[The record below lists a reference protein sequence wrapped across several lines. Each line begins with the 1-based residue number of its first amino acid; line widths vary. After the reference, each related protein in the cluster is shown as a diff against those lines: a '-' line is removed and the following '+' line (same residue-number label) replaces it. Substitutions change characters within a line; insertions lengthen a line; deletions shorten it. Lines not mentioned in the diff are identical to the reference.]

1 MRIITYL
8 AASLALG
15 LAASASAEVVS
26 TGEANFVTRD
36 SAAVAASPRAT
47 WLALIKP
54 AGWWNSDHSWSGDAA
69 NLSLVPS
76 AGGCFCE
83 KIPGDGD
90 IPLDG
95 SVQHAVVVQAIP
107 DKALRL
113 RGSLGPLQAVP
124 ATGILTI
131 TMKPVDGGTSI
142 TWEYHVGGVSGFP
155 METISAAVDGV
166 MSEQLHRLRDHLGAL
181 ELPEEGEAETAE
193 IP

>member
-1 MRIITYL
+1 MRIITFL
-8 AASLALG
+8 AASLAFG
-15 LAASASAEVVS
+15 VGTPAGSKVVS
-26 TGEANFVTRD
+26 AGETNFVTRD

-54 AGWWNSDHSWSGDAA
+54 ADWWNSDHSWSRDAA

-83 KIPGDGD
+83 KIPGEGD

-95 SVQHAVVVQAIP
+95 SVQHAVIVQAIP

-124 ATGILTI
+124 AAGILTI
-131 TMKPVDGGTSI
+131 TMKPVDGGTLI

-155 METISAAVDGV
+155 MEAISGAVDGV

-181 ELPEEGEAETAE
+181 ELPEEAETAE